1 MTASIIYRRV
11 STAKQERSGLGLEA
25 QLESCERLA
34 VQRGWETIAV
44 FTDADVG
51 GAIPLQ
57 DRPAGRQAATLARET
72 GGVVVVA
79 TLDRI
84 GRDTEEYLRLLREA
98 AKDGWRIE
106 SPDMSGID
114 SSTPE
119 GKFIHSVRMSAAEY
133 EKALIG
139 IRTSAALRAKLR
151 RGERVGMPPMVTA
164 AAISRAKELRA
175 EGLSYPASAAALDA
189 EGCPPPKSGAWNR
202 KTISHMVTGEPW
214 GKVSRDMR
222 KEGAA

>member
-1 MTASIIYRRV
+1 MTAAIIYRRV
-11 STAKQERSGLGLEA
+11 STMKQERSGLGIEA
-25 QLESCERLA
+25 QYDACERLA
-34 VQRGWETIAV
+34 AQRGWETIAV
-44 FTDADVG
+44 FTDNDVKG
-51 GAIPLQ
+51 GIPLQ
-57 DRPAGRQAATLARET
+57 HRPAGKQAAALARET

-79 TLDRI
+79 ALDRI

-114 SSTPE
+114 PSTPE

-151 RGERVGMPPMVTA
+151 RGETVGMPPLVDPFA
-164 AAISRAKELRA
+164 VARAKELRA
-175 EGLSYPASAAALDA
+175 DGLSYPRIAAALDT
-189 EGCPPPKSGAWNR
+189 EGFIPPKAGKWHR
-202 KTISHMVTGEPW
+202 KTVSHMVTGEPW
-214 GKVSRDMR
+214 GRVSRDMR
-222 KEGAA
+222 REAA